1 MDYTTVYR
9 TVTLL
14 KNIGLIRQIDF
25 HHNHAHFE
33 LALLGDH
40 HHVVCKKC
48 HTIVDVPHCNVRRM
62 EKEALED
69 ALRAARG
76 YVPETTRRVCARCN
90 GSGQLWQ
97 AGGASQTRVSAPS
110 GSSASQR
117 EDFYNS
123 AASLRTSYSS
133 GSMGPC
139 PVCGGSG
146 LY

>member
-1 MDYTTVYR
+1 MAHFRDMLHEKQQRATPARLAILELLERAKRPLSVHGIIRGLGRDSMDYTTVYR

-62 EKEALED
+62 EKEALEESGFD
-69 ALRAARG
+69 AITEHTLEFFGVCRA
-76 YVPETTRRVCARCN
+76 CA
-90 GSGQLWQ
+90 
-97 AGGASQTRVSAPS
+97 V
-110 GSSASQR
+110 
-117 EDFYNS
+117 
-123 AASLRTSYSS
+123 
-133 GSMGPC
+133 
-139 PVCGGSG
+139 
-146 LY
+146 